1 MEQERKYEFTG
12 ETRKVRGSTL
22 NRIRALRDF
31 ADVKA
36 GELGGWI
43 EKEDNL
49 SHEGTAWVSGNAKV
63 CRFAKVQNDARV
75 YDNAQVYGDACIS
88 GKARVFGDARV
99 SDNAQVYGD
108 ARVYGNALVHGDA
121 QVSGDARVF
130 GDAEVYGDSQVY
142 GDALVHGDAQI
153 EKTTDYLTVGAIGSR
168 DDTTTFFRDRD
179 LGVTVACGCF
189 LGTLDAFEQKVN
201 EVHGNDRHGKVYAA
215 AIALARAAM
224 EGEEDDS
231 CNAERR

>member
-12 ETRKVRGSTL
+12 ETRKVHGSTL

-31 ADVKA
+31 ADVEA

-49 SHEGTAWVSGNAKV
+49 SHEGTAWVSGNAIV
-63 CRFAKVQNDARV
+63 CRFAKVQNDAL
-75 YDNAQVYGDACIS
+75 VYGN
-88 GKARVFGDARV
+88 ARVFGDAHV
-99 SDNAQVYGD
+99 SGNALVFGD
-108 ARVYGNALVHGDA
+108 ARVCGN
-121 QVSGDARVF
+121 
-130 GDAEVYGDSQVY
+130 
-142 GDALVHGDAQI
+142 AQI

-168 DDTTTFFRDRD
+168 NRTTTFFRDRD
-179 LGVTVACGCF
+179 LGITVACGCF

-201 EVHGNDRHGKVYAA
+201 EVHGNDRHGRVYAA
-215 AIALARAAM
+215 AIALARVAM

-231 CNAERR
+231 DNAERR